1 VAQELRAVRLD
12 FWRDRNVFVTGAT
25 GLLGSWLV
33 SELVEQGAHVTALVR
48 DGVPFSLLY
57 ASGLD
62 EKIFSVHGNV
72 EDYATVERTLAEY
85 EIEVIFHLA
94 AQTQVLIANRSPVST
109 FESNIRGTYMLLE
122 ACRHHPLLKA
132 VVVASSDK
140 AYGDAA
146 ALPYDETTALRG
158 VHPYDVSKSCADL
171 IAHSY
176 AASFGVPVCI
186 TRCGNL
192 YGGGDL
198 NFARIVP
205 GTIRAVHQNQAPVIR
220 SDGTLRR
227 DYFYVRDA
235 VLAYML
241 LAEKVLTEGK
251 RGEAYNFSSDVP
263 LSVLEIT
270 EHVLRLMGRADLRP
284 VILGENRGEI
294 KDQWLSAQKARA
306 ELDWTPQF
314 TLDEGLRETIE
325 WYRGYLAADP
335 LPSSRTASR

>member
-1 VAQELRAVRLD
+1 MRLD

-57 ASGLD
+57 ARGLD
-62 EKIFSVHGNV
+62 EKISSVHGNV

-132 VVVASSDK
+132 VVAASSDK
-140 AYGDAA
+140 AYGEAA
-146 ALPYDETTALRG
+146 TLPYDETTALRG

-205 GTIRAVHQNQAPVIR
+205 GTIRAVHQNQEPVIR

-241 LAEKVLTEGK
+241 LAEKILTEEK

-284 VILGENRGEI
+284 VILGDNRGEI
-294 KDQWLSAQKARA
+294 KDQWLSARKARA

-335 LPSSRTASR
+335 LASSRTASR